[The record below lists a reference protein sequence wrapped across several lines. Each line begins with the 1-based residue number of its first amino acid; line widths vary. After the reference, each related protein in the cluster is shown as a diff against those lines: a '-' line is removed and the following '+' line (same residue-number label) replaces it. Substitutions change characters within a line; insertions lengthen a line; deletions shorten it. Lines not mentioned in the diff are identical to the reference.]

1 MKLTTRAQRK
11 QMIEEHGLTSAA
23 KYYEHVSRQRF
34 IDEADGLKL
43 RSVPPFPAF
52 DELTPE
58 QRQAWIAEFKA
69 VQAFDPAQADDLVIS
84 PGTYRHRLG

>member
-34 IDEADGLKL
+34 IDEAEADGLKL

-52 DELTPE
+52 DELSPE
-58 QRQAWIAEFKA
+58 QRQAWIAEFNDVKD
-69 VQAFDPAQADDLVIS
+69 FDPS
-84 PGTYRHRLG
+84 TEG